1 MGRRDERHPVDPPA
15 HSWIRAWMGD
25 SAQLLGSQALTVVAT
40 SIAAITI
47 ARTLQPED
55 WAIFSAFLGLSMA
68 LALVADF
75 GISTWLLRELSA
87 LVAGHREP
95 DGSERIGRLVTS
107 GVVVNSV
114 IALPLLVAA
123 AVWASVAR
131 PGAGATLALMS
142 LLAYGTL
149 TTSANALES
158 HLRARREVRL
168 VLSASVLEKSALI
181 VLVLVVASADLG
193 VGAIGLAYLA
203 AGVLRFAFDAVVVFV
218 RRRVRL
224 ASPSLRNIL
233 AIARTSAPFALNAA
247 SLNLVPRLDTLV
259 LATMSTTSAAWFAI
273 GDRVLGPA
281 LFIPGT
287 LASALYPF
295 MATHAAKRASPWKL
309 AGGFGLVGLALA
321 TLGIVLAPHLIPW
334 LFGAAYDDAVPVAQ
348 VMLLM
353 LPLVYAAS
361 PLLVV
366 AYSHGWER
374 SLQLPV
380 LVLSLAGTF
389 AIVIGQTVG
398 GATFAAL
405 GFVAR
410 SALFLL
416 VIGIVSL
423 IAWRRHTATAD
434 LGDLPAARRVSAQN
448 S

>member
-1 MGRRDERHPVDPPA
+1 MTRYERGPGDPPA
-15 HSWIRAWMGD
+15 QSWIRAWMSD
-25 SAQLLGSQALTVVAT
+25 SAQLLGSQALTVIAT

-47 ARTLQPED
+47 ARTLEPED
-55 WAIFSAFLGLSMA
+55 WAVFSAFLGLSMA

-75 GISTWLLRELSA
+75 GISTWLLRELSG
-87 LVAGHREP
+87 LVAGRQES

-107 GVVVNSV
+107 GVVLNAV

-123 AVWASVAR
+123 AIWSAFAR
-131 PGAGATLALMS
+131 PGSGATLALMS
-142 LLAYGTL
+142 LLAYGAL

-168 VLSASVLEKSALI
+168 VLSASLLEKSALI
-181 VLVLVVASADLG
+181 VLVLVVASVDLG
-193 VGAIGLAYLA
+193 VGAIGLAYLG
-203 AGVLRFAFDAVVVFV
+203 AGVLRVAFDAVVVFL
-218 RRRVRL
+218 RRRVPFR
-224 ASPSLRNIL
+224 SPSLRYVVD
-233 AIARTSAPFALNAA
+233 IARTSAPFALNAA

-259 LATMSTTSAAWFAI
+259 LAAMSTTSAAWFAI

-295 MATHAAKRASPWKL
+295 MATHAARRSSPWRL
-309 AGGFGLVGLALA
+309 AGGLGLFGLALA
-321 TLGIVLAPHLIPW
+321 GVAIVLAPFLIPW
-334 LFGAAYDDAVPVAQ
+334 LFGAAYEDAVPVAQ

-366 AYSHGWER
+366 AYSYGWER

-380 LVLSLAGTF
+380 LVLSLAGTV
-389 AIVIGQTVG
+389 AIVIGQAAG
-398 GATFAAL
+398 GATFAAV

-416 VIGIVSL
+416 VIGTVSF
-423 IAWRRHTATAD
+423 IAWRRHTAVAD
-434 LGDLPAARRVSAQN
+434 LGDLPTAHRVSAQ
-448 S
+448 SP